1 MLSTVEVPAIPA
13 RAMKPHNLGLSA
25 RQIQILDLVC
35 QGLYDREVAKRAKC
49 SIGTVKTHIQRIFI
63 KLNVT
68 DRTAAAYKWG
78 FCKGQ
83 CPSSDGQSSY
93 GHADQ
98 KIMRQTVL

>member
-1 MLSTVEVPAIPA
+1 
-13 RAMKPHNLGLSA
+13 
-25 RQIQILDLVC
+25 
-35 QGLYDREVAKRAKC
+35 
-49 SIGTVKTHIQRIFI
+49 
-63 KLNVT
+63 LNVT